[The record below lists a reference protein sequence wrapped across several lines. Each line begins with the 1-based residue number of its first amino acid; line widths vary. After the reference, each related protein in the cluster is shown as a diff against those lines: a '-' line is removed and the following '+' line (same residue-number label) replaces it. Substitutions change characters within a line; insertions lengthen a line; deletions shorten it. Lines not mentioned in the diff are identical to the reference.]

1 MYHIICIPT
10 YLCETY
16 RRLVRFVSQLDV
28 LIDELRS
35 LLGYQSRSLDFIS
48 HSGPCSHCHM
58 HTCNHLS
65 RRRLV

>member
-16 RRLVRFVSQLDV
+16 RRLVCFVSQLDV

-35 LLGYQSRSLDFIS
+35 LLGSPIAI
-48 HSGPCSHCHM
+48 H
-58 HTCNHLS
+58 
-65 RRRLV
+65 